1 MSKDIDVTEVWAVL
15 PDGTKVPLTDL
26 PVEGYTKEDAVIVY
40 QARISGPIDEETL
53 SKIIPRFMLETP
65 SIEAW
70 EYTGK
75 YSKKKICKEIEEHE
89 GNR

>member
-1 MSKDIDVTEVWAVL
+1 MSNDVDVTEVWAVF
-15 PDGTKVPLTDL
+15 PDGTRVPLTDL
-26 PVEGYTKEDAVIVY
+26 PVEGCMKEGVDIVY

-65 SIEAW
+65 SIEGW

-75 YSKKKICKEIEEHE
+75 YSKKKICKELEKYE
-89 GNR
+89 RDK